1 MSSDSAIVLDPPPS
15 PRRLPPQPSFGCLD
29 VPPLDPL
36 FLSSSSSASSPSDD
50 PISNPSFVP
59 APNFDLE
66 LDLDFLLD
74 DNAGFEVTF
83 DNIDDLYLP
92 SETESFLIPQNTSSS
107 SASDDDQVR
116 ADCTVPSEGGGNE
129 IQVCSPD
136 RENSTGLAS
145 SQGSG
150 GDVGGSGLSED
161 MNSPSPSSGNHDR
174 DRDVSSESFPVQKVK
189 LEVSAKNCGSI
200 GGDSIM
206 KRKKD
211 HDDASTETRVLKFR
225 KSASKGEDDV
235 SFGGKADE
243 LKDEEDDKRKAR
255 LMRNR
260 ESAQLSRQRKKHY
273 VEEMEEKIR
282 LMQTTITDLNGK
294 ISFMMAEN
302 MSLRQQLSSASNVG
316 MPVAPPAIALPP
328 PGMYPHPPMPYPWV
342 PCAPYMVKPQGQ
354 VPLVPIP
361 RLKPQQPA
369 MASTAKVKK
378 ESSKKVESKSTRK
391 VASISLLGV
400 LFFMLM
406 FGVMVPK
413 VNISYGGVGDF
424 PGQAGHSWN
433 RYHHGHY
440 HRERILTVSE
450 HSNVSLTNTGGKC
463 RGDSEDQPLPHRN
476 GSEPLIAS
484 LYVPRNDKLVKIDGN
499 LIIHSVLASEKA
511 MTAQASHKMEDEAT
525 RHNLASALAIRDSTI
540 IRGVRSAYSK
550 ATEQKVLGPGV
561 REKLNDNEK
570 AAPATDG
577 KLQQWF
583 REGLAGPLLSSGM
596 CTEVFQFD
604 VSPASAGAIIPAPPS
619 SNITSAERRNTTSDH
634 RVGKNRRILGRVPS
648 HLPGS
653 GTNITDRQ
661 ARGSMKDDNL
671 SANKSLTSSMVVSL
685 LVDPREAGGDGDID
699 GVIQP
704 KSISRIFVVV
714 LMDSIKYVTY
724 SCVLPRSGA
733 GMHFVTA

>member
-1 MSSDSAIVLDPPPS
+1 MSSDSAIVLDPTPPS
-15 PRRLPPQPSFGCLD
+15 PGCLD

-36 FLSSSSSASSPSDD
+36 FFSSSSSASSPSND
-50 PISNPSFVP
+50 PISNPSFVT
-59 APNFDLE
+59 APNFDLD

-74 DNAGFEVTF
+74 DNAGFELTF
-83 DNIDDLYLP
+83 DNLDDLYLP
-92 SETESFLIPQNTSSS
+92 SETESFLIPRDNTSSS
-107 SASDDDQVR
+107 SAASDDDRVR
-116 ADCTVPSEGGGNE
+116 DDRAVPSEGGGDE
-129 IQVCSPD
+129 IRGCSPE

-161 MNSPSPSSGNHDR
+161 MNSPSPSSGNRDR
-174 DRDVSSESFPVQKVK
+174 DRDVTSEFFPAQKVK
-189 LEVSAKNCGSI
+189 LEVSGKNCGSI

-211 HDDASTETRVLKFR
+211 CDDPSMETRVPKFR

-235 SFGGKADE
+235 SFRGKVDE
-243 LKDEEDDKRKAR
+243 LKDEEDEKRKAR
-255 LMRNR
+255 LTRNR

-294 ISFMMAEN
+294 ISYMMAEN
-302 MSLRQQLSSASNVG
+302 MSLRQQLSSATNGG
-316 MPVAPPAIALPP
+316 MSAAPPAVVLPP
-328 PGMYPHPPMPYPWV
+328 PGMHHLPPMPYPWV

-378 ESSKKVESKSTRK
+378 ESSKKVVSKSTRK

-413 VNISYGGVGDF
+413 VNISYDGVGDF
-424 PGQAGHSWN
+424 PGQAGHFGN
-433 RYHHGHY
+433 RYNRGHY
-440 HRERILTVSE
+440 HRGRILTAAE
-450 HSNVSLTNTGGKC
+450 HSNVSFPNTGGKC
-463 RGDSEDQPLPHRN
+463 GDDSRDQSLPHRN
-476 GSEPLIAS
+476 GSEPLVAS

-511 MTAQASHKMEDEAT
+511 MTSQASDKTEDEAM
-525 RHNLASALAIRDSTI
+525 RQNLASALAIRDSTML
-540 IRGVRSAYSK
+540 RGAQNAYRK
-550 ATEQKVLGPGV
+550 AAEQKALGPGG
-561 REKLNDNEK
+561 REKLNDNVK
-570 AAPATDG
+570 ATSATDG

-619 SNITSAERRNTTSDH
+619 SNITSSGRRNTTIDH
-634 RVGKNRRILGRVPS
+634 RVGNNRRILGRVPR

-661 ARGSMKDDNL
+661 ARGSMKGDNL
-671 SANKSLTSSMVVSL
+671 AANKSLSSSMVVSV
-685 LVDPREAGGDGDID
+685 LVDPREAGDGDID
-699 GVIQP
+699 GVIRP

-733 GMHFVTA
+733 GTHFVTA